1 MALDPIHAASVGSST
16 PRPGAEG
23 DQEVPDG
30 SVHGYFCASSQCGS
44 GTHSSGFASTPQCWG
59 ERWHGS
65 CSGGCQTSM
74 TLVISVEGEDL
85 AVGML
90 L

>member
-23 DQEVPDG
+23 DQEVQDG

-44 GTHSSGFASTPQCWG
+44 GPTAQGLPAHPSA
-59 ERWHGS
+59 
-65 CSGGCQTSM
+65 GGKGGM
-74 TLVISVEGEDL
+74 AAALV
-85 AVGML
+85 AVRHQ
-90 L
+90 